1 LTGKLVGF
9 VLKKIMPV
17 TLRPVEAGDQ
27 QFLFEVYAGT
37 RRAELDAW
45 GWDAAQ
51 QDAFLKMQ
59 FMAQHNAYD
68 MQYTEADHSLIL
80 LDDQPIGR
88 LLVARSSEW
97 IHLVDIAL
105 LPAHRNRGIG
115 AQLIKDLLDEAAT
128 AGLPVRL
135 QVLKNNPAA
144 ELYERLGF
152 RKTGESGMHFQME
165 RPPV

>member
-1 LTGKLVGF
+1 
-9 VLKKIMPV
+9 MHV

-59 FMAQHNAYD
+59 FMAQHRAYEA
-68 MQYTEADHSLIL
+68 QYPEADHSIIL

-88 LLVARSSEW
+88 LFVARSSEW
-97 IHLVDIAL
+97 IQLTDIAL
-105 LPAHRNRGIG
+105 LPAHRNHGIG
-115 AQLIKDLLDEAAT
+115 AQLIRDLLDEAAK

-144 ELYERLGF
+144 QLYERLGF
-152 RKTGESGMHFQME
+152 RNTGESGMHFEME
-165 RPPV
+165 RPSV